1 MSCYFCYFFATV
13 PDTLIHRSLTLIS
26 IPVWSV
32 MQTEEGKR
40 AIQFQFC
47 RRCLIFC
54 DRKFW
59 WRSQNMTYV
68 QTWYTPNWLKAGWQ
82 AWKFNN
88 LEKSSPSHPAWHES
102 LLRVSPGY
110 VTYTLQNQKGLV
122 FLNYL
127 QVDTNKLSL
136 LTSSR
141 HPSPRHC
148 YQATSLS
155 PRKTQACTRYRWGV
169 KSVADPW
176 LSREAKQGRICF

>member
-1 MSCYFCYFFATV
+1 MSCYLCYFFATV
-13 PDTLIHRSLTLIS
+13 PDTLMHRSLTLIS
-26 IPVWSV
+26 IPVWSI
-32 MQTEEGKR
+32 MQTEEEKR
-40 AIQFQFC
+40 ATQFQFC

-59 WRSQNMTYV
+59 WRSQNMTYI
-68 QTWYTPNWLKAGWQ
+68 QTWHTPNWLKAGWQ

-136 LTSSR
+136 PLPLPLLFVSPTFTHTAQTWDGKAPVTSSAENR
-141 HPSPRHC
+141 NSISCILMKMH
-148 YQATSLS
+148 
-155 PRKTQACTRYRWGV
+155 
-169 KSVADPW
+169 
-176 LSREAKQGRICF
+176 